1 MKIRQSLTFRFISG
15 FLSTV
20 FTIQA
25 LVLCS
30 PAYAEK
36 ACWNDGAITFA
47 VGGSNIP
54 TLALKGD
61 PNPRGSEKV
70 ADPVN
75 IATGNFY
82 YEQTELV
89 IPSRGMPLEFKR
101 YYNGKDDYEG
111 PFGIGTS
118 HSYNAFLIEA
128 ADDEGAYVVRRNPSG
143 NKDKFAKNAD
153 NTYTAPAGVFDTLTK
168 DAQGYLITTKNGIK
182 YRFNASGYLSSI
194 ADRNANQITLTY
206 DTSTGV
212 LIKITGTDG
221 RDVLLEYTS
230 DRKISKITDFSGRAW
245 SYGYSSGDLVSAAKP
260 ATTDFPSGTTIAYTY
275 TNHNIVSI
283 ADPKGNSY
291 LNITYDDQ
299 DRVDKLTSGLDT
311 TDFSY
316 SQNLTTVYDGKGN
329 KVDYVLNS
337 DGTTNQKTEYSSG
350 YSYVTKY
357 EYNSDKLVTK
367 IVYPRGN
374 SVEYAY
380 DAKGNLLTTKRH
392 PISGSA
398 EPDIVTNFAYEP
410 SFNFVKTAVDPKG
423 NTTTYYY
430 DYEEATLGD
439 LNGDG
444 VTTETKGNLVK
455 IILPSVSGQIP
466 ESRLT
471 YNAFGQVATVIDPNG
486 NIIKYDYDLA
496 TGYLTKTTL
505 AQGALDIVTEMTYDA
520 VGNVQTIK
528 DPKGN
533 TASFEYD
540 SHNNLIKSTSP
551 APFNYVTKKKYDAN
565 DNLVQVDRQ
574 TNDIGNPWQTTYYTY
589 DILDRLLTTKD
600 PLGNITTFG
609 YDANGNKNLVQDAE
623 LNSTISEYD
632 SRNKLWKVTDA
643 KGNITEYTYD
653 ANGNLKEIKDAK
665 GNSTNYTYDD
675 FDRLK
680 TTTYAGLTTE
690 ECTYDSNSNLIIK
703 KDPKNQII
711 TYAYDA
717 LNRLDLKTYP
727 DSKTVDYVY
736 DKGSRLKQVI
746 DETGTIAYDYDT
758 ANRVT
763 KVTYPGS
770 KSVSYEY
777 EANSNRTKLIYPDS
791 SYITYEY
798 DQLNRLTAIKDQSS
812 QAIASYTYDALSRRT
827 KGALANGTETAYTY
841 DYANRIQEALNRQTA
856 VPTNKIS
863 QFDYTYDKVGNRKTM
878 VTLSGAHTY
887 TYDNIYQLT
896 AVTYPSGYFAPN
908 TTFNYDAVGNRDT
921 VVTGS
926 TTSYTAN
933 SLNQYTQVGAAT
945 YTNDDNGNLVNDGTW
960 TYTYNYENRLTQAA
974 KTGTTA
980 TYKYDPLGRRIE
992 KTVNGTTTKF
1002 LYDGDQII
1010 AEYDGADALISKFV
1024 YGAGIDEVVSLTK
1037 GANTYYY
1044 HYDGLGSV
1052 TNLTDSSGA
1061 TTESYS
1067 YDVFGKPNTTSA
1079 IGNTRMFAGR
1089 EYDSETGLYY
1099 NRARYYSPSLG
1110 RFLQRDPVGYSA
1122 GINLYSYCSNN
1133 SINFTDPSGLDKW
1146 SLSQLAKGVGTALL
1160 AIGIGT
1166 GVVLALPE
1174 ALLASAIGTSLIWTL
1189 GIIGSASL
1197 GLNTGAVIT
1206 GQTISG
1212 HSLSASE
1219 RSYLAGNALVGWG
1232 TLGIGVAISNVAS
1245 SSSSTSQAGTKVY
1258 RVWGDDAGPYGQSWT
1273 TVNPNGVSN
1282 FRSSAGLPDTNSG
1295 RFVSEGILN
1304 NANGVGT
1311 RGSLVIKQGQ
1321 EGGLPEVIIPG
1332 AENQVTL
1339 TRVSGAN
1346 PPF

>member
-1 MKIRQSLTFRFISG
+1 MKIRQSLTFRFISV
-15 FLSTV
+15 FLSAV

-128 ADDEGAYVVRRNPSG
+128 ADDEGTYVVRRNPSG

-194 ADRNANQITLTY
+194 ADRNANQIILTY

-212 LIKITGTDG
+212 LIKITDTDG

-230 DRKISKITDFSGRAW
+230 DRKISKITDFSGRVW
-245 SYGYSSGDLVSAAKP
+245 SYGYSSGDLVSATKP

-283 ADPKGNSY
+283 ADPKGNNY

-316 SQNLTTVYDGKGN
+316 SQNLTTVYDGKGS

-337 DGTTNQKTEYSSG
+337 DGTTNQKAEYSFG

-367 IVYPRGN
+367 IIYSRGN

-392 PISGSA
+392 PISGST
-398 EPDIVTNFAYEP
+398 EPDIVSNFAYEP

-423 NTTTYYY
+423 NITTYYY
-430 DYEEATLGD
+430 DYEEAAFGD

-444 VTTETKGNLVK
+444 ITNEAKGNLVK
-455 IILPSVSGQIP
+455 IILPAVSGQIS

-486 NIIKYDYDLA
+486 NITKYDYDLV

-589 DILDRLLTTKD
+589 DILDRLMTTKD

-665 GNSTNYTYDD
+665 GNSTTYAYDD

-680 TTTYAGLTTE
+680 TTTYADLTTE
-690 ECTYDSNSNLIIK
+690 EYAYDANSNLITIQ
-703 KDPKNQII
+703 DPKGQII
-711 TYAYDA
+711 SYAYDN

-727 DSKTVDYVY
+727 DTKTMDYVY
-736 DKGSRLKQVI
+736 DNGSRLRQIV
-746 DETGTIAYDYDT
+746 DQTGTIAYDYDA

-777 EANSNRTKLIYPDS
+777 DSNSNRAKLIYPDS

-798 DQLNRLTAIKDQSS
+798 NQLNRLTAIKDQSS

-827 KGALANGTETAYTY
+827 KGALANGTEAAYTY
-841 DYANRIQEALNRQTA
+841 DYANRIQGALNRQTA

-878 VTLSGAHTY
+878 ATLSGTHSY

-896 AVTYPSGYFAPN
+896 AVSYPSGYFAPN
-908 TTFNYDAVGNRDT
+908 ATFNYDAVGNRDT
-921 VVTGS
+921 VVSGS
-926 TTSYTAN
+926 TTTYSTN
-933 SLNQYTQVGAAT
+933 SLNQYTQVGAAS
-945 YTNDDNGNLVNDGTW
+945 YTNDDNGSLTNDGTFI
-960 TYTYNYENRLTQAA
+960 YGYDFENRITSATKA
-974 KTGTTA
+974 GTTA
-980 TYKYDPLGRRIE
+980 TYKYDPLGRRID
-992 KTVNGTTTKF
+992 KTVNGTSTTF
-1002 LYDGDQII
+1002 FYDGDQVI
-1010 AEYDGADALISKFV
+1010 AEYDGAGNLIKKYI
-1024 YGAGIDEVVSLTK
+1024 YGTGIDEPICLNVIAS
-1037 GANTYYY
+1037 GSEAIYYY

-1061 TTESYS
+1061 TAESYS
-1067 YDVFGKPNTTSA
+1067 YDVFGKPNTTSS
-1079 IGNTRMFAGR
+1079 IGNTRMFTGR
-1089 EYDSETGLYY
+1089 EYDAETGLYY
-1099 NRARYYSPSLG
+1099 YRARYYSPTTG
-1110 RFLQRDPVGYSA
+1110 RFLQRDLWPTPLTNPSSLVNRYLYCENAPV
-1122 GINLYSYCSNN
+1122 NWV
-1133 SINFTDPSGLDKW
+1133 DP
-1146 SLSQLAKGVGTALL
+1146 
-1160 AIGIGT
+1160 
-1166 GVVLALPE
+1166 
-1174 ALLASAIGTSLIWTL
+1174 
-1189 GIIGSASL
+1189 L
-1197 GLNTGAVIT
+1197 GLCK
-1206 GQTISG
+1206 
-1212 HSLSASE
+1212 E
-1219 RSYLAGNALVGWG
+1219 ENALVQWWKNNV
-1232 TLGIGVAISNVAS
+1232 TLDNFEALSNSMAANPTLDGLPQVPLEQVTGFIGLGVVKVTKWVPKGGRIMLGRFGEHLDELKALARKYQARILDKPFPKGVTLEQGLKKEIDAAS
-1245 SSSSTSQAGTKVY
+1245 EIHFRLKDVKPRT
-1258 RVWGDDAGPYGQSWT
+1258 
-1273 TVNPNGVSN
+1273 VSN
-1282 FRSSAGLPDTNSG
+1282 DIELNYI
-1295 RFVSEGILN
+1295 VSKLKLL
-1304 NANGVGT
+1304 
-1311 RGSLVIKQGQ
+1311 RK
-1321 EGGLPEVIIPG
+1321 
-1332 AENQVTL
+1332 TL
-1339 TRVSGAN
+1339 FHSTE
-1346 PPF
+1346 